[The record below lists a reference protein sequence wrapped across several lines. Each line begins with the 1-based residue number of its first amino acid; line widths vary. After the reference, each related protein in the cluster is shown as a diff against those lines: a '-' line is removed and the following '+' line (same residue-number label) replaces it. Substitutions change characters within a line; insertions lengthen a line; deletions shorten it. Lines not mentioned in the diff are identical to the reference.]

1 MPSFGEGSQKKLNTC
16 EPEIREIC
24 DEAIKML
31 DFSIITGHRTQEQQ
45 NALYPKYTKLLWP
58 DGKHNSFPSR
68 AIDIA
73 PYIPPYGAI
82 FGSKSQCLD
91 IQAKLL
97 AEGKSR
103 SLGQINDFVKK
114 SYARLIGHIEAIA
127 FSKGIEI
134 RVGIDWDGDFNML
147 DQTFH
152 DLGHWE
158 LVS

>member
-1 MPSFGEGSQKKLNTC
+1 MPSFGTSSQKRLNTC
-16 EPEIREIC
+16 ESDIQIIC
-24 DEAIKML
+24 DEAIKII
-31 DFSIITGHRTQEQQ
+31 DFSIITGHRTEEKQ

-73 PYIPPYGAI
+73 PYISPYGAI
-82 FGSKSQCLD
+82 FGSKAQLLD
-91 IQAKLL
+91 IQDKLL
-97 AEGKSR
+97 NEGKSR
-103 SLGQINDFVKK
+103 SLKQINDFVLK

-127 FSKGIEI
+127 AIKGIDI

-158 LVS
+158 LR